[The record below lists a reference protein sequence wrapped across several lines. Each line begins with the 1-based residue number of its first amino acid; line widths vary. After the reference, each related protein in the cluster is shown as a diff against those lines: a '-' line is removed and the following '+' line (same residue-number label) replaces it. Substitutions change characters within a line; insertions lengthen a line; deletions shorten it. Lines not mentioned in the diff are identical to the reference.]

1 MSHPEYISAMTAFY
15 KLREKYEDRYIKA
28 KQKIITN
35 TMYSSKEKQ
44 QKFRQLK
51 RVCINCK
58 QDGGTIFT
66 ANNNVLK
73 AVCGNIENPCR
84 LNIELIKGKYVNSG
98 FLADSLL
105 ETINEKKTDLIKIKL
120 DFLFGYISE
129 DQALERFNILKEE
142 IKKKNDFYREIE
154 IFYLDITA
162 NSDKKSMIEA
172 DKLALYTNI
181 EKIKDLV
188 KVYNVSKNKALIK
201 TIVEQ
206 YITDVMPLVKNISD
220 LEYVYKAIEFDQ
232 DNNISRLIQKEYT
245 RDEIEYPI
253 SQSKIVFNKTL

>member
-1 MSHPEYISAMTAFY
+1 
-15 KLREKYEDRYIKA
+15 
-28 KQKIITN
+28 
-35 TMYSSKEKQ
+35 
-44 QKFRQLK
+44 
-51 RVCINCK
+51 
-58 QDGGTIFT
+58 
-66 ANNNVLK
+66 
-73 AVCGNIENPCR
+73 
-84 LNIELIKGKYVNSG
+84 
-98 FLADSLL
+98 
-105 ETINEKKTDLIKIKL
+105 
-120 DFLFGYISE
+120 
-129 DQALERFNILKEE
+129 
-142 IKKKNDFYREIE
+142 
-154 IFYLDITA
+154 
-162 NSDKKSMIEA
+162 MIEA

-253 SQSKIVFNKTL
+253 SQSKIVFNKK